1 MNECLERSKYYNHEH
16 KTWCRYLLN
25 NRLNLN
31 NLKLVGLEIVFTCK
45 ILIYIHSCYAFLLT
59 MCLVLHWNLD
69 LDKTLKSVR
78 NFNYQGNCE
87 K

>member
-1 MNECLERSKYYNHEH
+1 MHL
-16 KTWCRYLLN
+16 
-25 NRLNLN
+25 
-31 NLKLVGLEIVFTCK
+31 
-45 ILIYIHSCYAFLLT
+45 LLT